1 MIRSFRGSTPRI
13 AVSAYVDPGAH
24 LIGNV
29 IVGDRS
35 SVWPASVLRGD
46 NEAITIGDDTNIQ
59 DGTIIHTD
67 PGFPATLGN
76 RVTVGHACVLHG
88 CVIEDDALIGIGAI
102 VLNGAKIGAG
112 AVVAAGALV
121 PEGAQVEANT
131 LVMGAPAKPRRP
143 IREDEKERFRKG
155 VASYA
160 ARGELYKK
168 EAGQ

>member
-1 MIRSFRGSTPRI
+1 MIRSFRGRTPRI

-29 IVGDRS
+29 IVGERS
-35 SVWPASVLRGD
+35 SIWPTAVLRGD
-46 NEAITIGDDTNIQ
+46 NEPITIGAETNIQ

-67 PGFPATLGN
+67 PGFPTTLGD

-88 CVIEDDALIGIGAI
+88 CIIEDDALVGIGAI

-112 AVVAAGALV
+112 AVIAAGALV
-121 PEGAQVEANT
+121 PEGMQIDANT

-143 IREDEKERFRKG
+143 IREEEKERFRKG

-168 EAGQ
+168 ESGQ